1 MTPSSRTLSDRLA
14 DSEKEYICCL
24 SSDRE
29 REAHEAASGL
39 GFLHRTID
47 LPETLGSSAII
58 EAFGKS
64 LEFPE
69 PYGRNWDALVDCL
82 RYLPDSKG
90 YVLIIRSIDRL
101 WKSDPTLY
109 YKLTHIL
116 SDLGRESH
124 SWKNE
129 RIPFK
134 TILLTED
141 LELIRVVGCS
151 L

>member
-1 MTPSSRTLSDRLA
+1 MTPSSRALSDRLA
-14 DSEKEYICCL
+14 DSEKEHLCCL
-24 SSDRE
+24 SSNRE
-29 REAHEAASGL
+29 REAHEAAAGL

-47 LPETLGSSAII
+47 LPETLGAPAII
-58 EAFGKS
+58 EAFGQS

-90 YVLIIRSIDRL
+90 YVLIIKSIDRL

>member
-1 MTPSSRTLSDRLA
+1 MTSYSRPLSDRLA
-14 DSEKEYICCL
+14 DSEKEHVCCL

-29 REAHEAASGL
+29 REAHEAASRL
-39 GFLHRTID
+39 GFLHQTID
-47 LPETLGSSAII
+47 LADSLSPSGII
-58 EAFGKS
+58 EAFGKA

-69 PYGRNWDALVDCL
+69 PYGRNWDALIDCL
-82 RYLPDSKG
+82 RYLPDSTG
-90 YVLIIRSIDRL
+90 YVLIVKSIDRL
-101 WKSDPTLY
+101 WKSDPNLY

-116 SDLGRESH
+116 RDIGQESH

-141 LELIRVVGCS
+141 SELIRVVGCS